1 MLANRFV
8 VDWEKDSQGDKK
20 LKYFF
25 QKQKFCTKNLKYL
38 ATNDIKYTVPL
49 FRYFA
54 NFGWLTFGIRDTSL

>member
-8 VDWEKDSQGDKK
+8 VYWVKDSQGDKK

-25 QKQKFCTKNLKYL
+25 QKQKFYTNKLKYL

-54 NFGWLTFGIRDTSL
+54 SFGWLTFGIRDISL